1 MEKNPMRTRY
11 EHPLSK
17 LINTFWDDSL
27 PLIDDQIKNT
37 HLTLA
42 EDEKAVYVEANLPGL
57 DSSEID
63 VTLDNKM
70 LWIRGHKKEVQDE
83 KKYHYRSKKSYSY
96 QITLPE
102 SIDDSKDP
110 ITKYEHGVLCI
121 TFLKSKGDT
130 TRKIHIK

>member
-1 MEKNPMRTRY
+1 MKLKY
-11 EHPLSK
+11 EHPFNK

-27 PLIDDQIKNT
+27 PLIDGQIKNS

-63 VTLDNKM
+63 VTLDNKT
-70 LWIRGHKKEVQDE
+70 LWIRGHKKEIQDE

-102 SIDDSKDP
+102 CIDESKDP
-110 ITKYEHGVLCI
+110 LTKYEHGVLSI
-121 TFLKSKGDT
+121 TFSKSKGDT
-130 TRKIHIK
+130 ARKIHIK

>member
-1 MEKNPMRTRY
+1 MRTRY